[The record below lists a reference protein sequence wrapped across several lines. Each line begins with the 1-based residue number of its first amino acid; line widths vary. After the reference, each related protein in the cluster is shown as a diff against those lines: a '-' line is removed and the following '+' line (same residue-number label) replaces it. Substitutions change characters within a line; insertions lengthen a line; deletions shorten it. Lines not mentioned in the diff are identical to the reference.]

1 MCEVTNR
8 FGGRENR
15 ESYFGHDNLEMPNDT
30 QVEMSLRELDMRK
43 ELGKEAQLGSFN
55 LGSYRWTR

>member
-8 FGGRENR
+8 FGAERT
-15 ESYFGHDNLEMPNDT
+15 ESLILGMIILRCLFDT

-43 ELGKEAQLGSFN
+43 ELGKEAQVGSFN